1 MVLTFSRDDIPLGLR
16 NKRILLVGEGAAL
29 RELHA
34 AFLRRNGFNYV
45 FEADNGLLAAEIVK
59 VQPIDLIISDWQMAK
74 LTGIE
79 LLATV
84 RGNEHTAEIPFVM
97 LTTRRDTSM
106 VEKSLQKGATDYLIK
121 PFKSAQLG
129 MKVVMALACSDY
141 MAPVQIDENLH
152 ILISEEEEALRKAS
166 GQ

>member
-1 MVLTFSRDDIPLGLR
+1 
-16 NKRILLVGEGAAL
+16 
-29 RELHA
+29 
-34 AFLRRNGFNYV
+34 
-45 FEADNGLLAAEIVK
+45 
-59 VQPIDLIISDWQMAK
+59 
-74 LTGIE
+74 
-79 LLATV
+79 V
-84 RGNEHTAEIPFVM
+84 RGNEHTAEIPFIM

-152 ILISEEEEALRKAS
+152 IRISEEEEALRKAS